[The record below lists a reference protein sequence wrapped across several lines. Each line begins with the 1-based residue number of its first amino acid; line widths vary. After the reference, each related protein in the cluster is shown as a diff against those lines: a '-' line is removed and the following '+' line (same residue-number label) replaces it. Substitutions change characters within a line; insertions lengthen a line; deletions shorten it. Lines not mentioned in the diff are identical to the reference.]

1 MLKGG
6 RGGMNGGGKPEDKS
20 WGSEEIR
27 AGSLQPSPVPC
38 IPPEPRGDLSG
49 VRIAFSVFIR
59 LKLIC
64 LLYCVAAKL
73 DLILI
78 LLFNF

>member
-1 MLKGG
+1 
-6 RGGMNGGGKPEDKS
+6 MNGGGRPEDKS
-20 WGSEEIR
+20 WGLRRSGLGAR
-27 AGSLQPSPVPC
+27 SLHLVPC